1 MKDKTKI
8 ESLISK
14 LVYSLESDGF
24 YHIKTNKY
32 LFKMQKEVI
41 WPIGNKSIYK
51 IKFFVSDYSTTEEY
65 YYSLFMNL
73 VDNNHNTLIY
83 SKSRYD
89 NERET
94 IAWLSDCSVLARE
107 ILDVAYFITK
117 VFGTYK
123 NTGRM
128 LRSEFYFGS
137 FSYYLINK
145 PIVTFNIE
153 KEHISVMVNS
163 LENYISYRKFIR
175 LSDII
180 SLDQEYIIQNL
191 DEIFK

>member
-24 YHIKTNKY
+24 YHRKTNKY
-32 LFKMQKEVI
+32 LFKMEKEVI
-41 WPIGNKSIYK
+41 WPIDNKSIYK
-51 IKFFVSDYSTTEEY
+51 IRFFVSDRSTTEEY

-73 VDNNHNTLIY
+73 VDNNNNTLIF

-89 NERET
+89 NERDT
-94 IAWLSDCSVLARE
+94 TTWLSNCSVLARE

-123 NTGRM
+123 NTGTM
-128 LRSEFYFGS
+128 LRSEFSYGHLSYSIGLLMAS
-137 FSYYLINK
+137 FK
-145 PIVTFNIE
+145 IE
-153 KEHISVMVNS
+153 KKYILVKMNS
-163 LENYISYRKFIR
+163 FMNHLPDRKFIR

-180 SLDQEYIIQNL
+180 SLDPEYIIQNL